1 MTSIRLLYENYWPLY
16 LRDIKN
22 NEAIAREN
30 KAQPYF
36 LCASD
41 EYARADLK
49 ILFPGQENNDLGGE
63 FGEGGA
69 SSPEELMKLY
79 DRFVRQNEFLAPGS

>member
-1 MTSIRLLYENYWPLY
+1 MK
-16 LRDIKN
+16 IKRN
-22 NEAIAREN
+22 LISYVRVMNM
-30 KAQPYF
+30 
-36 LCASD
+36 LGL
-41 EYARADLK
+41 DLK

-79 DRFVRQNEFLAPGS
+79 DRFVRQNEYLSTGS